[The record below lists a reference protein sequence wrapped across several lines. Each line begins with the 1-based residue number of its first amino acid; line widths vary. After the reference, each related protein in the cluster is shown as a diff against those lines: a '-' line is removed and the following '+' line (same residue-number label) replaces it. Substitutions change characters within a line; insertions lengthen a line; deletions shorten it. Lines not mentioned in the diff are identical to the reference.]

1 MPHIRAAIDI
11 LTQCKRGPAAFQNQ
25 RSKSC
30 KLSRLQRVPLCKRT
44 GIFFKIVNGSQ
55 HSPVAAFAA
64 QLRQRRPEFAFRHL
78 SQNFFAQSPGHLLH
92 LFPDGCKLACQFTVT
107 AARIRNAQAHARRQQ
122 AVRMDLFDL
131 RRCRICKVCK
141 DDAAHRTG
149 QLIQK
154 SARLA
159 KVGVFCVLADL
170 RQFRRGKAAIVLPVP
185 DDRHSHFKGRRAGK
199 SGPAQHIAGSI
210 GIKAAH
216 LFSNGPEPLRNA
228 ADQTGGVGSLPFLR
242 ACYGQVNDI
251 QFVEPTG
258 LHPNIAVRIAGCD
271 RHKVQCHRRRK
282 AVTVLVVGMVA
293 AQFCTARC

>member
-1 MPHIRAAIDI
+1 M
-11 LTQCKRGPAAFQNQ
+11 
-25 RSKSC
+25 
-30 KLSRLQRVPLCKRT
+30 
-44 GIFFKIVNGSQ
+44 NGSQ

-78 SQNFFAQSPGHLLH
+78 SQNLFAQRPGHLLH

-122 AVRMDLFDL
+122 AVGVDLFQNRL
-131 RRCRICKVCK
+131 LGVCK
-141 DDAAHRTG
+141 IRKDNAAHCAG
-149 QLIQK
+149 QLIQQ
-154 SARLA
+154 AAGLA
-159 KVGVFCVLADL
+159 KIGILRILTDL
-170 RQFRRGKAAIVLPVP
+170 CQLRRGKAAIVLPVP

-216 LFSNGPEPLRNA
+216 RFSNGPEPLRNA
-228 ADQTGGVGSLPFLR
+228 ADQAGGVGPLPFLR
-242 ACYGQVNDI
+242 ACYSQINDI

-258 LHPNIAVRIAGCD
+258 LYPDIAIRIAGCN

-293 AQFCTARC
+293 AQLCTARC